1 MAAIPDESEL
11 QRSKLPERIAMQTQ
25 TSVIIKEKEKSEAL
39 SEARKRYS
47 STPVTTTT
55 K

>member
-1 MAAIPDESEL
+1 MTAIPDESEL
-11 QRSKLPERIAMQTQ
+11 QRCKLPERIAMQTQ

-39 SEARKRYS
+39 SEARKKYS
-47 STPVTTTT
+47 STPITTPT

>member
-39 SEARKRYS
+39 SEARKKYS
-47 STPVTTTT
+47 STPITTPT

>member
-1 MAAIPDESEL
+1 MTAIPDESEL

-25 TSVIIKEKEKSEAL
+25 TSVIIKEKEKIEAL
-39 SEARKRYS
+39 SEARKKYS
-47 STPVTTTT
+47 STPITTPT